1 MNKFFDFIERI
12 VKIFILTS
20 AFTLM
25 FLLVVFS
32 IFYLFGIKLSDGAT
46 HYFTCVVFVCMS
58 IIAYEFLKEVEFDK

>member
-1 MNKFFDFIERI
+1 MNKILNFIERL

-25 FLLVVFS
+25 FLLVVFT

-46 HYFTCVVFVCMS
+46 HYFASVVFICMA